1 MRRKHDWL
9 RETYRKS
16 LEKIPERPVA
26 HRTLS
31 NIAPDPLYTPED
43 IGVLDPEYEEKRG
56 FPGEFPTPG
65 GLRLHVPVQTLDHAH
80 VRRLRHRRADE
91 RALQEAPEGGADGP
105 QRGL

>member
-56 FPGEFPTPG
+56 FPGSSPTPG
-65 GLRLHVPVQTLDHAH
+65 GSTAPCTGPNSGPCACSPASAPPS
-80 VRRLRHRRADE
+80 RRTSASRSS
-91 RALQEAPEGGADGP
+91 
-105 QRGL
+105 

>member
-43 IGVLDPEYEEKRG
+43 IGVLDK
-56 FPGEFPTPG
+56 
-65 GLRLHVPVQTLDHAH
+65 A
-80 VRRLRHRRADE
+80 
-91 RALQEAPEGGADGP
+91 
-105 QRGL
+105 